1 MSSQNRLPTGERGQ
15 GEGAVLTW
23 RVRDQS
29 PEWLRQWDLCPAV
42 YSAACGLGG
51 KKKKKHN
58 CIHAWGISGVRGPRP
73 GFNQGLASPH
83 MSLPEPGEVAGEEIL
98 AGKQKLQ
105 ASNPEAWLSC

>member
-51 KKKKKHN
+51 KKKKN
-58 CIHAWGISGVRGPRP
+58 TIAFMP
-73 GFNQGLASPH
+73 GGSQGSVDPAQGLTR
-83 MSLPEPGEVAGEEIL
+83 G
-98 AGKQKLQ
+98 
-105 ASNPEAWLSC
+105 WLHHI